1 MRKFLIKIFS
11 SKELY
16 IRNQGSVKYFTLT
29 PGMQIS
35 GLIISILLVLTLVA
49 SVTFI
54 SMQDEIIAFRNEK
67 LQETVQSYEIQLAQ
81 MQSNI
86 DSLDKKHQLTQEWF
100 KEITSTLELRHNE
113 LTKIFEKNAS
123 VTAQLE
129 EMKAKFAI
137 ASNRVV
143 RSKSRTN
150 IIASPI
156 GNKSDQ
162 FQSRVDTGV
171 NNTDKIIL
179 SDSYEINYNDFVS
192 KQDLMDVPAN
202 IRDRV
207 QRLTIRQQE
216 LLDAL
221 EENTDQK
228 IAEAT
233 AIIDATET
241 VNAEEFIASILP
253 ESSVA
258 SGGPFIPMVTDTNRA
273 DPKFK
278 QMLRISNNLEKLS
291 NLNLS
296 LSQLPL
302 SVPVHYYKTTSDFG
316 PRIDPINKR
325 RAFHA
330 GLDFGA
336 PSGTDVHATLPGRV
350 LKAGNKGPYG
360 LAVEIDHGNGFR
372 TRYAHLK
379 SIKVKR
385 GQKIDF
391 HQVIGTVGSTGRSTG
406 PHLHYEIWYKDKV
419 QNPMNFTQAG
429 KHLFSS
435 GLPSGQ

>member
-16 IRNQGSVKYFTLT
+16 IRNQGSVRYFTLT
-29 PGMQIS
+29 TGMQIS
-35 GLIISILLVLTLVA
+35 GLIISIVIVLTLIA
-49 SVTFI
+49 SVSFI

-67 LQETVQSYEIQLAQ
+67 LQETVQNYEIQLAQ
-81 MQSNI
+81 MQSNL

-129 EMKAKFAI
+129 DMKAKFAV
-137 ASNRVV
+137 ASSRVI

-171 NNTDKIIL
+171 NNADKIIL

-233 AIIDATET
+233 AIINATET
-241 VNAEEFIASILP
+241 VNAEEFIASMLP
-253 ESSVA
+253 ESTIA
-258 SGGPFIPMVTDTNRA
+258 SGGPFIPMVADIDRA

-278 QMLRISNNLEKLS
+278 QMLRRSNNLEKLS
-291 NLNLS
+291 NPNLS
-296 LSQLPL
+296 
-302 SVPVHYYKTTSDFG
+302 
-316 PRIDPINKR
+316 
-325 RAFHA
+325 RA
-330 GLDFGA
+330 
-336 PSGTDVHATLPGRV
+336 
-350 LKAGNKGPYG
+350 
-360 LAVEIDHGNGFR
+360 
-372 TRYAHLK
+372 
-379 SIKVKR
+379 
-385 GQKIDF
+385 Q
-391 HQVIGTVGSTGRSTG
+391 
-406 PHLHYEIWYKDKV
+406 
-419 QNPMNFTQAG
+419 
-429 KHLFSS
+429 
-435 GLPSGQ
+435 